1 MEQSLTQTQRK
12 WAERVARWEESKLG
26 REEFAAKEGVAGEQL
41 SWWRW
46 KLKRMGVAPLELVT
60 AASEPSF
67 VRLEASGPLLRAEQ
81 AEPLELILSG
91 GVRVRIPVGFDSDTL
106 SRVMAFLLRGEA

>member
-12 WAERVARWEESKLG
+12 WAGRVARLEGSKLG

-46 KLKRMGVAPLELVT
+46 KLKRMGVAPLELVI
-60 AASEPSF
+60 AAWEPSF
-67 VRLEASGPLLRAEQ
+67 VRLEASGPFPRVEQ
-81 AEPLELILSG
+81 TEPN
-91 GVRVRIPVGFDSDTL
+91 
-106 SRVMAFLLRGEA
+106 